1 MKLETRIEEGTTATR
16 LLNTIITMGTTRN
29 GIMTGT
35 MTSVTMTTA
44 TMTIVVT
51 TTGTTTIDIVIEAA
65 DHGTVHI
72 LHTRCIGAI
81 HLLHLGTTAGAAPLT
96 VIATENLHGRYET
109 HVQSAG
115 AALASIVV
123 YYISIFKTN
132 NGCCTVTLRLFYL
145 FYALVPS
152 VTV

>member
-35 MTSVTMTTA
+35 MMSV

-51 TTGTTTIDIVIEAA
+51 TTGTTTTDIVTEAA

-81 HLLHLGTTAGAAPLT
+81 HLLHLGITAGAAPLT